1 MKPRLRLL
9 AALLGALGVLGAA
22 SSAQAGEPPPSIT
35 FLLPETPAVFMRDPS
50 SGSFSGR
57 GIDMLRRLS
66 KHAGLAEPQFEQTV
80 TARAL
85 LDASTRPGTCAVGM
99 GRSPER
105 EALFQWAGPISR
117 AELVLLARA
126 DDPRGLA
133 SLTDARNLSIGVIRN
148 SVAAQL
154 LRTHNLQLEEVADDA
169 TNLRKLQAKR
179 IDLWAANA
187 FVAKEEMRNA
197 LPPPPRPVLSFGLI
211 ETFIA
216 CHPQLDEALMSS
228 IRQAVATLTREG
240 AFSTIKP

>member
-1 MKPRLRLL
+1 MRIAPLL
-9 AALLGALGVLGAA
+9 VLGLGLGLTLSQQAA
-22 SSAQAGEPPPSIT
+22 EAQPRIT
-35 FLLPETPAVFMRDPS
+35 FLLPETPAVFVRDPAT
-50 SGSFSGR
+50 GSFSGR
-57 GIDMLRRLS
+57 GIAMLNRLA

-99 GRSPER
+99 GRSPDR

-126 DDPRGLA
+126 DDPRSLT
-133 SLTDARNLSIGVIRN
+133 SLTDVRNLTIGVIRN
-148 SVAAQL
+148 SVAAQQ

-187 FVAKEEMRNA
+187 FVAKEELRNA
-197 LPPPPRPVLSFGLI
+197 VPPPPRTVLSFGLI

>member
-1 MKPRLRLL
+1 MS
-9 AALLGALGVLGAA
+9 AALLLTLCMGLSLALA
-22 SSAQAGEPPPSIT
+22 SQVAEAQARIT
-35 FLLPETPAVFMRDPS
+35 FLLPETPAVFVRDPVT
-50 SGSFSGR
+50 GSFSGR
-57 GIDMLRRLS
+57 GIAMLNRLA

-105 EALFQWAGPISR
+105 EAMFLWAGPISR

-126 DDPRGLA
+126 DDPR
-133 SLTDARNLSIGVIRN
+133 SLTSLSDARNLTIGVIRN
-148 SVAAQL
+148 SVAAQQ
-154 LRTHNLQLEEVADDA
+154 LRNQNLQLEEVADDA
-169 TNLRKLQAKR
+169 TNMRKLQAKR

-197 LPPPPRPVLSFGLI
+197 VAPAPKTVLSFGLI

-216 CHPQLDEALMSS
+216 CNPQLDDALMAS